1 MTTYR
6 VRVVREGNR
15 AGWLVLLPEAIWM
28 AALLVL
34 LAPGAYAIHF
44 MRSHQVAAGLGMFA
58 GWAVIYGVLLRLAH
72 RRGWARIWFTL
83 PVTCL
88 LVVLLALVLR

>member
-1 MTTYR
+1 M
-6 VRVVREGNR
+6 V
-15 AGWLVLLPEAIWM
+15 
-28 AALLVL
+28 ALIVL

-44 MRSHQVAAGLGMFA
+44 MRSHQVGAGLGMFA
-58 GWAVIYGVLLRLAH
+58 GWAVIYGLLLRLAH

-88 LVVLLALVLR
+88 LVVLLALVLG